1 MYMDIA
7 YFPGCT
13 LHARATDLDRSARA
27 AAELLGIRFVELSKW
42 SCCGAS
48 FPTPGGNIMTLA
60 SPVRALAQA
69 SREGGNLITLCAI
82 CYNVLKRTNYMMSND
97 VESQRKLAMFTDEDY
112 SGQTRVVHLLELIRD
127 EVGLDRLADR
137 LIAPLKGL
145 KVAPYYGC
153 LLLRPQ
159 KEIMLDD
166 PDRPRILEEFLESL
180 GCEVVDFPYRTECC
194 GSFLSVSAEGVATEI
209 SRKIVDSAVQRGADA
224 IVGTCPLCQFNLD
237 NRQKEMAER
246 HKGFRQIPVL
256 YFTQLLALALGLSE
270 GTIGMDQHYVDPR
283 PLLSGKGLV

>member
-1 MYMDIA
+1 MDIA

-13 LHARATDLDRSARA
+13 LHAKATDLDRSARA

-48 FPTPGGNIMTLA
+48 FPTAGGNLMTLA

-82 CYNVLKRTNYMMSND
+82 CYNVLKRTNHLVSND
-97 VESQRKLAMFTDEDY
+97 TESQKKLAMFTDEDY
-112 SGQTRVVHLLELIRD
+112 SGQTRVVHLLELLRD
-127 EVGLDRLADR
+127 EVGLDRLRDR
-137 LIAPLKGL
+137 LVSSMKGL

-159 KEIMLDD
+159 NEILLDD
-166 PDRPRILEEFLESL
+166 PDRPQILENFLDSL
-180 GCEVVDFPYRTECC
+180 GCDVVDFPFKTECC
-194 GSFLSVSAEGVATEI
+194 GSFLAVSAEEVATDMAH
-209 SRKIVDSAVQRGADA
+209 RIVDGAVRRGAEA

-237 NRQKEMAER
+237 NRQREMATRYKE
-246 HKGFRQIPVL
+246 FRQIPVF
-256 YFTQLLALALGLSE
+256 YFTQLLALGLGLE
-270 GTIGMDQHYVDPR
+270 EATIGMGQHFVDPR
-283 PLLSGKGLV
+283 PLLSGKGLL